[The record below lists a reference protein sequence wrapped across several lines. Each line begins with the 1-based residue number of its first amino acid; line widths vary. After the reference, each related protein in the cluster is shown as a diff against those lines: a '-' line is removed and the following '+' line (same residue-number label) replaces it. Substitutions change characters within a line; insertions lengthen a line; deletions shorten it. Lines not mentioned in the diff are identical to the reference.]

1 MGAQLRYR
9 WRPALALLLPALGGL
24 AYLAAFGAPA
34 RLIAI
39 NGGALVIAL
48 GWILWGRLPASFEAR
63 IGIAALAVAA
73 LFLPLLTGPEAGGV
87 SRWLPAG
94 PVQLHAGTLLLPL
107 VIVIAAR
114 EARLGAAL
122 LALAGTA
129 LALQPDAGALA
140 GLAAASAALAGARRS
155 IVLALVAVAAGALA
169 AVTFDAGTLGPQV
182 FTESVL
188 PQVWQAAPWQ
198 ALALAVLLF
207 VGAPWLLVTGTRDR
221 AEGLALAGLLTGIA
235 LAALLGP
242 FPWPLIGYGASPILG
257 FGIALGAAAARDPRR
272 TGFDGGI

>member
-1 MGAQLRYR
+1 VGAPLRNR
-9 WRPALALLLPALGGL
+9 WRLALALLLPALGGL

-39 NGGALVIAL
+39 NAGALVVAL
-48 GWILWGRLPASFEAR
+48 AWVLWGRSPASVEAR
-63 IGIAALAVAA
+63 IGVAASAVAV
-73 LFLPLLTGPEAGGV
+73 LFLPLVIGAEAGGV

-122 LALAGTA
+122 LALAGAA

-155 IVLALVAVAAGALA
+155 IAFAIVAAAAGALA
-169 AVTFDAGTLGPQV
+169 FWTFDAGTLAPQV
-182 FTESVL
+182 FTENVL

-207 VGAPWLLVTGTRDR
+207 VAAPWLLVTGTQDR
-221 AEGLALAGLLTGIA
+221 AEGLALAGLLTGLA

-257 FGIALGAAAARDPRR
+257 FGIALGAAAARGPRR